1 LVSKH
6 SPFFLLYRV
15 DLRLPGDPNKLEL
28 VDNQV
33 ARLKG
38 IITRHATTNEAR
50 LVHNKALVERAI
62 RARIVRDQILKK
74 DDDIP
79 IGTYILVRNKSPLKF
94 KSK

>member
-1 LVSKH
+1 LISKY

-15 DLRLPGDPNKLEL
+15 DPRLPGDLNKLEL

-38 IITRHATTNEAR
+38 IIARHAATNKAH

-62 RARIVRDQILKK
+62 RARIIYNQILKK

-79 IGTYILVRNKSPLKF
+79 VGTYILV
-94 KSK
+94 